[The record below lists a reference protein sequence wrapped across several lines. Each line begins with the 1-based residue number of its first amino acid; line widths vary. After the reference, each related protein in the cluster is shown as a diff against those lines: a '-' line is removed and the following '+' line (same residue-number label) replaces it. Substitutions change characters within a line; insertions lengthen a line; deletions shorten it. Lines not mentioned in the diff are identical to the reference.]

1 MHCHYTTKV
10 ANEATKRNV
19 CGAAGIAYQ
28 VRRTGFSVGEMDPVA
43 FQLILCE
50 EHAAEVRNA
59 FANEPYTLEVCDE
72 DNG

>member
-1 MHCHYTTKV
+1 MQCHYTTKKTDT
-10 ANEATKRNV
+10 ETGRNV

-50 EHAAEVRNA
+50 AHAAEVRNA